1 MSFLSAH
8 YQHRVHEL
16 LHQSFGGTYIKD
28 VVYGANDGII
38 TTFAVVAG
46 VAGANLSPAVV
57 LILGF
62 ANLFADGFAMAIGNF
77 LGTKSE
83 EDYIKSE
90 RVTETWEVDHFPTQ
104 ERQEIRAIYQKKGF
118 SGKAL
123 DQAVTIITKDKDRWI
138 NEMMAAELNL
148 PVTVNHHAAF
158 KNSIATFIAFTTAGF
173 LPLIPYVFSH
183 VFNYSLDAMRYSLIM
198 AGLSLFFVGSLRTFI
213 TRRFWLHSGIEMLL
227 VGAIAAT
234 VAYIIGYLISIIV
247 QNPFA

>member
-1 MSFLSAH
+1 MPSLSAH
-8 YQHRVHEL
+8 RQHQVHEL

-46 VAGANLSPAVV
+46 VAGANLSPTVV

-90 RVTETWEVDHFPTQ
+90 RVIEAWEVDHFPTQ

-123 DQAVTIITKDKDRWI
+123 DQAVAIITQDKDRWI
-138 NEMMAAELNL
+138 NEMITAELSL
-148 PVTVNHHAAF
+148 PMTVDRHAAF

-213 TRRFWLHSGIEMLL
+213 TRRFWLHSGLEMLL

-234 VAYIIGYLISIIV
+234 TAYLTGYFLKTLIKS
-247 QNPFA
+247 

>member
-1 MSFLSAH
+1 MSSLSAH

-123 DQAVTIITKDKDRWI
+123 DQAVTIITQDKDRWI

-148 PVTVNHHAAF
+148 PVTVNPHAAF
-158 KNSIATFIAFTTAGF
+158 KNSIATFIAFVAAGLMPLLPYILGISNF
-173 LPLIPYVFSH
+173 LGS
-183 VFNYSLDAMRYSLIM
+183 AIM

-234 VAYIIGYLISIIV
+234 VAYLTGFFLHR
-247 QNPFA
+247 AL

>member
-1 MSFLSAH
+1 MSSLSAH

-123 DQAVTIITKDKDRWI
+123 DQAVTIITQDKDRWI

-158 KNSIATFIAFTTAGF
+158 KNSIATFIAFVAAGLMPLLPYILGISNF
-173 LPLIPYVFSH
+173 LGS
-183 VFNYSLDAMRYSLIM
+183 AIM

-234 VAYIIGYLISIIV
+234 VAYLTGFFLHR
-247 QNPFA
+247 AL